1 MSDLE
6 LPLIIEPGELVP
18 VLGRGDLLIV
28 ALGDG
33 KGLAKL
39 VRAQRC
45 VPGAVHLDTQSI
57 VAARPPVMGLVPD
70 ERQLGDALSSIG
82 LTAEKHVVAY
92 DALGNTSA
100 CRFLW
105 TLDLVGHRGYSLL
118 NGGLGGW
125 LDEGHPTERRF
136 AKPPVTNVKVR
147 LQAGPMAEKDY
158 ILAHLDDPDVVILD
172 TRTPAEFG
180 AGHIPGAVNM
190 DWTFAIEAE
199 CHSRLRPEVELRG
212 TLEQAGVEPNHEI
225 ITHGAVHLRSAH
237 TYIVLKALG
246 YPRIRGYPGSWS
258 EWANA
263 PGLPTER

>member
-6 LPLIIEPGELVP
+6 LPLIIEPGELLP

-180 AGHIPGAVNM
+180 SE
-190 DWTFAIEAE
+190 AIQGLGRSGPTRPVCPRSVETKKTA
-199 CHSRLRPEVELRG
+199 RTQALPLRPRLAIFGALPQRG
-212 TLEQAGVEPNHEI
+212 LSQRFG
-225 ITHGAVHLRSAH
+225 
-237 TYIVLKALG
+237 
-246 YPRIRGYPGSWS
+246 
-258 EWANA
+258 
-263 PGLPTER
+263 